1 MLHSILQAI
10 VRCYR
15 EPALK
20 NTGAGNGVNDTKF
33 LNLQVSVL
41 FSLSFKKNCN
51 IDQAMHSMAHSFH
64 QCGMVVE
71 RQMFQKGMAA
81 KSFTSSRF
89 DGNFRSL
96 CSTF

>member
-1 MLHSILQAI
+1 MLHPILQAI

-41 FSLSFKKNCN
+41 CFKREWQQNLLRLHTLMVISVLFAPLFSIK
-51 IDQAMHSMAHSFH
+51 
-64 QCGMVVE
+64 VV
-71 RQMFQKGMAA
+71 
-81 KSFTSSRF
+81 
-89 DGNFRSL
+89 
-96 CSTF
+96 

>member
-33 LNLQVSVL
+33 LNLQV
-41 FSLSFKKNCN
+41 K
-51 IDQAMHSMAHSFH
+51 AMHSMAHSFH

-71 RQMFQKGMAA
+71 RCFKTQWQQNLLRHHALMVISVLFAPLFSIKVV
-81 KSFTSSRF
+81 
-89 DGNFRSL
+89 
-96 CSTF
+96 

>member
-41 FSLSFKKNCN
+41 CFKREWQQNLLRHHALMVISVLFAPLFSIK
-51 IDQAMHSMAHSFH
+51 
-64 QCGMVVE
+64 VV
-71 RQMFQKGMAA
+71 
-81 KSFTSSRF
+81 
-89 DGNFRSL
+89 
-96 CSTF
+96 